1 MTCGLPNGLMEVGS
15 WLFWQLFSK
24 YSTLAWSVWFLPS
37 PYFYAS
43 STSQAQ
49 NQESLIQ
56 EVSYL
61 NLQASLIMTWQSMLL
76 PPRATENKREATT
89 NLEVVAGITLKVIH
103 RPSIKN
109 EHKGY
114 AFIVRTKD
122 TNNKGTFRWILY
134 TPICYSVQ
142 CLYGEFSM
150 RRRVSFVPKQ

>member
-1 MTCGLPNGLMEVGS
+1 MEVGS

-76 PPRATENKREATT
+76 PPQATENKREATT
-89 NLEVVAGITLKVIH
+89 NIWGSGWHYFEGDTSPIH
-103 RPSIKN
+103 RKMSIKDMHSSYEPKIPITRELFDEFFTPPFAILCN
-109 EHKGY
+109 VFMENFPCAV
-114 AFIVRTKD
+114 AFPLFPNSSWKT
-122 TNNKGTFRWILY
+122 
-134 TPICYSVQ
+134 
-142 CLYGEFSM
+142 
-150 RRRVSFVPKQ
+150 